1 MGQPPRDHVLVR
13 TTKSETAAS
22 ARIGAKTAKRK
33 RDELLELL
41 RPQFGRIEA
50 FLQVRKYLA
59 AVMSD
64 LPERNGWSIAKFA
77 GDRTPDKTQ
86 RLLNH
91 ASWDASA
98 AMGVVRRFGADGLE
112 AAARKRG
119 KRKGRLKVLALDE
132 TGQEKK
138 GESTAGVKRQHM
150 GCADGVANGIN
161 TVHAAW
167 IREGT
172 GQVLAGFR
180 QWIPEEHIKDPV
192 KSLVTA
198 LPLDLAF
205 KTKGEL
211 AIGIVDDAVAD
222 GLVPDF
228 VCGDEVYGS
237 CTKLREHLE
246 QEKQGYVLRVA
257 KNFRVT
263 MGDGTILT
271 CEEAVKKLLKGR
283 RRWEVR
289 SAGKGSKGDRW
300 YAWAWIGTASS
311 RHSLLVRRHLRTG
324 ELAFHYCYVPE
335 GQVCAKARLV
345 RAAGLRWP
353 VEEEFEFGKGQ
364 FGLDQS
370 QVRLFHAIA
379 RHTVLACA
387 ALAICAVTAALL
399 RDRTDTQAAPP
410 VRPGQSPPADPGL
423 IPLTVP
429 QVRRLLAAA
438 TAPSW
443 PPRHIEHWDTWT
455 RRHQASARWFHKR
468 TRLGR
473 DATIPLVS

>member
-1 MGQPPRDHVLVR
+1 MEQPPRDHVLVR
-13 TTKSETAAS
+13 TTSSEAAAE
-22 ARIGAKTAKRK
+22 ARIGVITARRK
-33 RDELLELL
+33 RDELLGLL
-41 RPQFGRIEA
+41 RPRFRRIETFA
-50 FLQVRKYLA
+50 QFRKYLA

-64 LPERNGWSIAKFA
+64 LPECNGWSIAKFA

-91 ASWDASA
+91 ASRDALEV
-98 AMGVVRRFGADGLE
+98 MGVVRRFGADGLE

-119 KRKGRLKVLALDE
+119 KRKGRLKILALDE

-138 GESTAGVKRQHM
+138 GEGTAGVKRQHM
-150 GCADGVANGIN
+150 GCAGGVENGIN

-211 AIGIVDDAVAD
+211 AIGILDDAAAD

-237 CTKLREHLE
+237 CTRLREHLE
-246 QEKQGYVLRVA
+246 QGKQGYVLRVP
-257 KNFRVT
+257 KNFRIT
-263 MGDGTILT
+263 MGDGTVLT
-271 CEEAVKKLLKGR
+271 CEGAVKKLLRGKR
-283 RRWEVR
+283 CWEVR

-300 YAWAWIGTASS
+300 YAWAWIGTVSS
-311 RHSLLVRRHLRTG
+311 GHSLLIRRHLKSG
-324 ELAFHYCYVPE
+324 ELAFHYCYAPE
-335 GQVCAKARLV
+335 RQISAKGRLV

-387 ALAICAVTAALL
+387 ALAICAVAAALL
-399 RDRTDTQAAPP
+399 HDRTDTQAAPP
-410 VRPGQSPPADPGL
+410 VRPDQAPPADPGL

-443 PPRHIEHWDTWT
+443 PPGHSEYWDWWT
-455 RRHQASARWFHKR
+455 RRHQARARWFHKR

-473 DATIPLVS
+473 DAEIPLVS

>member
-13 TTKSETAAS
+13 TAKSETAAS

-50 FLQVRKYLA
+50 FLQVGKYLA

-119 KRKGRLKVLALDE
+119 KRKGRLKILAPDE

-180 QWIPEEHIKDPV
+180 QRIPEEHIKDPV

-222 GLVPDF
+222 GLVPGF
-228 VCGDEVYGS
+228 VCGDEVHGS

-263 MGDGTILT
+263 MGNGTILT

-289 SAGKGSKGDRW
+289 SAGKGPEGGRW
-300 YAWAWIGTASS
+300 HAWARIGTASS
-311 RHSLLVRRHLRTG
+311 RRSLLIRRHLRTG
-324 ELAFHYCYVPE
+324 ELAFHHCYVPE
-335 GQVCAKARLV
+335 GQPCAKARLV

-353 VEEEFEFGKGQ
+353 AEEESEFGKGQ

-429 QVRRLLAAA
+429 QARRLLAAA

-443 PPRHIEHWDTWT
+443 PPGHTEHWDTWT

-473 DATIPLVS
+473 DATISLVS

>member
-13 TTKSETAAS
+13 TTSSETAAE
-22 ARIGAKTAKRK
+22 ARIGAVTGRRK
-33 RDELLELL
+33 RDELLGLL
-41 RPQFGRIEA
+41 RPCFGRIET
-50 FLQVRKYLA
+50 FLQFRKYLA

-77 GDRTPDKTQ
+77 GDGTPDKTQ

-91 ASWDASA
+91 ASWEASA
-98 AMGVVRRFGADGLE
+98 AMAVVRRFGADGLE
-112 AAARKRG
+112 AAARKHG
-119 KRKGRLKVLALDE
+119 KRKGRLKILALDE

-138 GESTAGVKRQHM
+138 GEQTAGVKRQHM
-150 GCADGVANGIN
+150 GCAGGVENGIN

-180 QWIPEEHIKDPV
+180 QWIPEAHIKDPV

-211 AIGIVDDAVAD
+211 AIAIVDDAVAD

-237 CTKLREHLE
+237 CTRLREHLE
-246 QEKQGYVLRVA
+246 QGKQAYVLRVA
-257 KNFRVT
+257 KNFRIT
-263 MGDGTILT
+263 MGYGATLT
-271 CEEAVKKLLKGR
+271 CEDAVKKRLKGKGL
-283 RRWEVR
+283 WEVR
-289 SAGKGSKGDRW
+289 AAGKGSKGGRW

-311 RHSLLVRRHLRTG
+311 GHSLLVRRHLRTG
-324 ELAFHYCYVPE
+324 ELAFHYCHVPE
-335 GQVCAKARLV
+335 GQLCGKARLV

-410 VRPGQSPPADPGL
+410 VRPDQLPPADPGL

-429 QVRRLLAAA
+429 QVRRLLAAE
-438 TAPSW
+438 TVLSW
-443 PPRHIEHWDTWT
+443 PPGHIEHWDWWT
-455 RRHQASARWFHKR
+455 RRHQARARWFHKR

-473 DATIPLVS
+473 DAEISLVS

>member
-1 MGQPPRDHVLVR
+1 VI
-13 TTKSETAAS
+13 TA
-22 ARIGAKTAKRK
+22 RRK
-33 RDELLELL
+33 RDELLGLL
-41 RPQFGRIEA
+41 RPRFGRIETFA
-50 FLQVRKYLA
+50 QFRKYLA

-64 LPERNGWSIAKFA
+64 LPECNGWSIAKFA

-91 ASWDASA
+91 ASSWDALEV
-98 AMGVVRRFGADGLE
+98 MGVVRRFGADGLE

-119 KRKGRLKVLALDE
+119 KRKGRLKILALDE

-138 GESTAGVKRQHM
+138 GEGTAGVKRQHM
-150 GCADGVANGIN
+150 GCAGGVENGIN

-211 AIGIVDDAVAD
+211 AIGILDDAAAD

-237 CTKLREHLE
+237 CTRLREHLE
-246 QEKQGYVLRVA
+246 QGKQGYVLRVP
-257 KNFRVT
+257 KNFRIT
-263 MGDGTILT
+263 MGDGTVLT
-271 CEEAVKKLLKGR
+271 CEGAVKKLLRGKR
-283 RRWEVR
+283 CWEVR

-300 YAWAWIGTASS
+300 YAWAWIGTVSS
-311 RHSLLVRRHLRTG
+311 GHSLLIRRHLKSG

-335 GQVCAKARLV
+335 GQICVKARLV

-353 VEEEFEFGKGQ
+353 VEVGHRWRR
-364 FGLDQS
+364 S
-370 QVRLFHAIA
+370 S
-379 RHTVLACA
+379 
-387 ALAICAVTAALL
+387 CAVFSWLCSL
-399 RDRTDTQAAPP
+399 FL
-410 VRPGQSPPADPGL
+410 VGSVFWLCPAGTGV
-423 IPLTVP
+423 IAG
-429 QVRRLLAAA
+429 RAG
-438 TAPSW
+438 
-443 PPRHIEHWDTWT
+443 
-455 RRHQASARWFHKR
+455 SAF
-468 TRLGR
+468 
-473 DATIPLVS
+473 A

>member
-1 MGQPPRDHVLVR
+1 M
-13 TTKSETAAS
+13 
-22 ARIGAKTAKRK
+22 KTAKRK
-33 RDELLELL
+33 RDELLGLL
-41 RPQFGRIEA
+41 RPRFGRIEA
-50 FLQVRKYLA
+50 FMQVRKYLA

-91 ASWDASA
+91 ASWDALEV
-98 AMGVVRRFGADGLE
+98 MGAVRRFGADGLE

-119 KRKGRLKVLALDE
+119 NRKGRAKILALDE

-150 GCADGVANGIN
+150 GCAGGVENGIN

-172 GQVLAGFR
+172 GQALAGFR

-198 LPLDLAF
+198 LPLDLVF
-205 KTKGEL
+205 QTKGEL
-211 AIGIVDDAVAD
+211 AIGIFDDAIAD

-246 QEKQGYVLRVA
+246 QEKQAYVLRVP

-263 MGDGTILT
+263 MGGGAVLT
-271 CEEAVKKLLKGR
+271 CQDAVKKLLRSKQ
-283 RRWEVR
+283 RWEVR
-289 SAGKGSKGDRW
+289 SAGKGSKGSRW
-300 YAWAWIGTASS
+300 YVWAWIGTASS
-311 RHSLLVRRHLRTG
+311 AHSLLIRRHLRTG

-335 GQVCAKARLV
+335 ERACSKARLI

-353 VEEEFEFGKGQ
+353 VEEEFAFGKGQ

-370 QVRLFHAIA
+370 QVRLYHAIA

-399 RDRTDTQAAPP
+399 RDRTDTQAAAP
-410 VRPGQSPPADPGL
+410 VRPDQLPPADPGL

-429 QVRRLLAAA
+429 QVRLLLAAE

-443 PPRHIEHWDTWT
+443 RPGHIEPLGTGGPAA
-455 RRHQASARWFHKR
+455 HQARARWFHKR

-473 DATIPLVS
+473 DAEISLIS

>member
-1 MGQPPRDHVLVR
+1 MSEPFPWITGPARYGSRILACDLRLSGLLRGLAGSPDMGQPPRDHVLVR

-33 RDELLELL
+33 RDELLGLL

-119 KRKGRLKVLALDE
+119 KRKGRLKILALDE

-150 GCADGVANGIN
+150 GCADGVANGIS

-192 KSLVTA
+192 KSLITA
-198 LPLDLAF
+198 LPPDLAF

-222 GLVPDF
+222 GLFPDF

-257 KNFRVT
+257 KNFRVS

-283 RRWEVR
+283 RRWGGPLRGERVEGR
-289 SAGKGSKGDRW
+289 P
-300 YAWAWIGTASS
+300 
-311 RHSLLVRRHLRTG
+311 LVRVGVDRH
-324 ELAFHYCYVPE
+324 
-335 GQVCAKARLV
+335 RLI
-345 RAAGLRWP
+345 RSL
-353 VEEEFEFGKGQ
+353 
-364 FGLDQS
+364 
-370 QVRLFHAIA
+370 
-379 RHTVLACA
+379 
-387 ALAICAVTAALL
+387 
-399 RDRTDTQAAPP
+399 
-410 VRPGQSPPADPGL
+410 PADP
-423 IPLTVP
+423 
-429 QVRRLLAAA
+429 
-438 TAPSW
+438 PS
-443 PPRHIEHWDTWT
+443 PENR
-455 RRHQASARWFHKR
+455 
-468 TRLGR
+468 
-473 DATIPLVS
+473 

>member
-13 TTKSETAAS
+13 TTSSETAAE
-22 ARIGAKTAKRK
+22 ARIGANTAGRK
-33 RDELLELL
+33 RDELLGLL
-41 RPQFGRIEA
+41 RPCFGRIEVFA
-50 FLQVRKYLA
+50 QARKYLG

-64 LPERNGWSIAKFA
+64 IPERNGWSIARFA

-91 ASWDASA
+91 ASWDAPA
-98 AMGVVRRFGADGLE
+98 AMGVVRRFGAAGLE
-112 AAARKRG
+112 AAARKH
-119 KRKGRLKVLALDE
+119 GRQGRMKVLALDE

-138 GESTAGVKRQHM
+138 GELTAGVKRQHM
-150 GCADGVANGIN
+150 GCAGGVENGFN

-180 QWIPEEHIKDPV
+180 QWIPEEHITDPV

-211 AIGIVDDAVAD
+211 AVGLYDDAAAD

-237 CTKLREHLE
+237 CTTLREHLE
-246 QEKQGYVLRVA
+246 QAKQAYVLRVP
-257 KNFRVT
+257 KSFRVT
-263 MGDGTILT
+263 MGDGTVLA
-271 CEEAVKKLLKGR
+271 CEDVVKKLLKGA

-289 SAGKGSKGDRW
+289 SAGRGSKGERW
-300 YAWAWIGTASS
+300 YAWAWIGTRSPG
-311 RHSLLVRRHLRTG
+311 HSVLVRRHLKTG

-335 GQVCAKARLV
+335 GQRSAKARLV

-353 VEEEFEFGKGQ
+353 VEEEFEFSKDC

-387 ALAICAVTAALL
+387 ALAVCAVTAALL
-399 RDRTDTQAAPP
+399 RDRTDTQAPPP
-410 VRPGQSPPADPGL
+410 VRPDQPPPADPGL
-423 IPLTVP
+423 VPLTVP
-429 QVRRLLAAA
+429 QVRRLLAAE
-438 TAPSW
+438 TVPSW
-443 PPRHIEHWDTWT
+443 PPGHVAHWDWWT
-455 RRHQASARWFHKR
+455 RRHQARARWFHKR

-473 DATIPLVS
+473 DAEISLVSR

>member
-13 TTKSETAAS
+13 TTSSEAAAE
-22 ARIGAKTAKRK
+22 ARIGVKTARRQ
-33 RDELLELL
+33 RDELLGLL
-41 RPQFGRIEA
+41 RPRFGRIETFA
-50 FLQVRKYLA
+50 QFRKYLA

-64 LPERNGWSIAKFA
+64 LPECNGWSIARFS

-91 ASWDASA
+91 ASWDALEV
-98 AMGVVRRFGADGLE
+98 MGVVRRFGADGLE

-119 KRKGRLKVLALDE
+119 KRKGRLKILALDE

-138 GESTAGVKRQHM
+138 GECTAGVKRQHM
-150 GCADGVANGIN
+150 GCAGGVENGIN

-198 LPLDLAF
+198 LPLDLEF

-211 AIGIVDDAVAD
+211 AIGILDDAAAD

-237 CTKLREHLE
+237 CTKLRERLE
-246 QEKQGYVLRVA
+246 QGNQGYVLRVP
-257 KNFRVT
+257 KTFRVT
-263 MGDGTILT
+263 MGDGTVLT
-271 CEEAVKKLLKGR
+271 CEDAVKKLLRGKR
-283 RRWEVR
+283 CWEVR

-300 YAWAWIGTASS
+300 YAWAWIGTVSS
-311 RHSLLVRRHLRTG
+311 GHSLLIRRHLKTG
-324 ELAFHYCYVPE
+324 ELAFHYCHVPE
-335 GQVCAKARLV
+335 GQLCAKARLV

-399 RDRTDTQAAPP
+399 RDQTDTQAASP
-410 VRPGQSPPADPGL
+410 VRPDQLPPADPGL

-429 QVRRLLAAA
+429 QVRRLLAAES
-438 TAPSW
+438 APSW
-443 PPRHIEHWDTWT
+443 PPGHVEYWDWWT
-455 RRHQASARWFHKR
+455 RRHQARARWFHKR

-473 DATIPLVS
+473 DAEIPLVS